1 MQLRKRTMGGFPVLC
16 VAGRMAGDSEQ
27 EALHQA
33 VRELVARGEKR
44 IVIDLGQ
51 VEWMNSLGLG
61 VLLAC
66 FITISNSGG
75 QMAVSRVR
83 HRVRALFKVLRVC
96 RIFSCHET
104 IKGALASLT
113 GERDKSASAVAC

>member
-16 VAGRMAGDSEQ
+16 VTGRMAGDSEQ

-66 FITISNSGG
+66 FITINNFGG
-75 QMAVSRVR
+75 QMAVARVR

-96 RIFSCHET
+96 KIFSCHET
-104 IKGALASLT
+104 IKGALTSFDTL
-113 GERDKSASAVAC
+113 GDQRASATAC